1 MKQMYVALSLSLL
14 LSACGIAN
22 STASSASQTAMPKE
36 AMSSNTTAR
45 SEQNP
50 SQHAENMTKTG
61 VYQEMNQEQ
70 AMQILAENTDLI
82 LLDVRTAEEYAGGH
96 IPNALNLPNE
106 DIQSIEP
113 DILPDKEQLI
123 LVYCRSGN
131 RSGQAVRKLVDM
143 GYTNV
148 YNIGGI
154 NTWTGDIV
162 Q

>member
-14 LSACGIAN
+14 LSACGTAN
-22 STASSASQTAMPKE
+22 STTSSASQTAMPKE
-36 AMSSNTTAR
+36 AMSSNTTTR